1 MINSDEFNENMPK
14 GLDDLLSSIRGGTS
28 RSKSSSALAL
38 YSPDSR
44 QEKFVSEQVDE
55 RILALLG
62 LEDVSD
68 IDYATYKTLLRERMA
83 AGRMVGKKIPTEEVE
98 VLTNEFKRVKRN
110 TGRFK
115 VEKKK
120 INFQN
125 VTNVTQIVSS
135 RSRSTPNTGPSQGQ
149 TTIQVESP
157 EGDEDNFKGIKGF
170 LIGFS
175 NSLEKIEKNLS
186 DMLDLEAEQV
196 ASEKKEVDADRVA
209 GEKQKKRKKESGL
222 EGAIKGFAK
231 DLGSKVIA
239 PVKSL
244 FGSIL
249 NFLTQIFL
257 GSLLLNIIKF
267 IENPLIIF
275 NPFIGFINS
284 IIKLMNKV
292 MGFVFGGL
300 LEPINFMAGLI
311 NGGIKNLE
319 NTVNGIFGLFG
330 AASEDDKFTL
340 PKIPQAK
347 APEIPLIPLF
357 GEDKVDSGE
366 GNKTPIKGMAG
377 GGMVPSVNIFNSYSG
392 GGEVDNFGNI
402 MKSMAGLAG
411 GGMIAMNGL
420 TGGGAISSS
429 TGRTISGMGPDTQ
442 LIAAQPGEI
451 VMSKKAV
458 AAYGAN
464 NLLAMNRNAGGTN
477 IPTMGSVQG
486 FQGGGRVGA
495 IMSLSDQAKYDVIIP
510 LDHTRKP
517 GTIPDTPGGST
528 FKASNATGA
537 AGREREAQDPAAAM
551 IAQRMAQQG
560 LRVRIYS
567 PEDAGDYESYD
578 RYLEQQAKMGVR
590 IMPLHFDA
598 GRDASGKIVG
608 TGFLTRTR
616 AGDVDDKRFA
626 DPIQAVLAEFQKD
639 NPDLGRIAQDTA
651 NNATVNRGG
660 ASPTALVEL
669 GIMTFWEKKYGKNF
683 TQHPEF
689 QNFAMRIADAAV
701 VGTGLK
707 SKTTQPVPQST
718 LTPGGPNSEAMKA
731 RMTLD
736 SINQAMRK
744 VEAGRKANS
753 GDGSFVTVPGV
764 GKFQQGTEA
773 GFIPVHKYYDLNGRK
788 IPLSE
793 FNKRLESVRQTQ
805 QKLASSRLPPP
816 TSTLPSPRIVP
827 PTTTT
832 EVPPRP
838 PSRSSQPLVLPVSG
852 GSGVQSQSNSAA
864 ATPSQKEV
872 PSFSSRDLGNNE
884 FIVIKSIYNI
894 VG

>member
-1 MINSDEFNENMPK
+1 
-14 GLDDLLSSIRGGTS
+14 
-28 RSKSSSALAL
+28 
-38 YSPDSR
+38 
-44 QEKFVSEQVDE
+44 
-55 RILALLG
+55 
-62 LEDVSD
+62 
-68 IDYATYKTLLRERMA
+68 
-83 AGRMVGKKIPTEEVE
+83 
-98 VLTNEFKRVKRN
+98 
-110 TGRFK
+110 
-115 VEKKK
+115 
-120 INFQN
+120 
-125 VTNVTQIVSS
+125 
-135 RSRSTPNTGPSQGQ
+135 
-149 TTIQVESP
+149 
-157 EGDEDNFKGIKGF
+157 
-170 LIGFS
+170 
-175 NSLEKIEKNLS
+175 
-186 DMLDLEAEQV
+186 
-196 ASEKKEVDADRVA
+196 
-209 GEKQKKRKKESGL
+209 
-222 EGAIKGFAK
+222 
-231 DLGSKVIA
+231 
-239 PVKSL
+239 
-244 FGSIL
+244 
-249 NFLTQIFL
+249 
-257 GSLLLNIIKF
+257 
-267 IENPLIIF
+267 
-275 NPFIGFINS
+275 
-284 IIKLMNKV
+284 
-292 MGFVFGGL
+292 
-300 LEPINFMAGLI
+300 
-311 NGGIKNLE
+311 
-319 NTVNGIFGLFG
+319 
-330 AASEDDKFTL
+330 
-340 PKIPQAK
+340 
-347 APEIPLIPLF
+347 
-357 GEDKVDSGE
+357 
-366 GNKTPIKGMAG
+366 
-377 GGMVPSVNIFNSYSG
+377 
-392 GGEVDNFGNI
+392 
-402 MKSMAGLAG
+402 
-411 GGMIAMNGL
+411 
-420 TGGGAISSS
+420 
-429 TGRTISGMGPDTQ
+429 
-442 LIAAQPGEI
+442 
-451 VMSKKAV
+451 
-458 AAYGAN
+458 
-464 NLLAMNRNAGGTN
+464 
-477 IPTMGSVQG
+477 
-486 FQGGGRVGA
+486 
-495 IMSLSDQAKYDVIIP
+495 
-510 LDHTRKP
+510 
-517 GTIPDTPGGST
+517 
-528 FKASNATGA
+528 
-537 AGREREAQDPAAAM
+537 M